1 MIKRVFI
8 INGPAGSGK
17 DTFVSMVS
25 SIVPSVNHSSVELVK
40 EAAKILGWKGEK
52 TDKDRKFLADLKFLS
67 SEYSAENR
75 RWMVKKY
82 IDFFED
88 NIHQFLFFHIREI
101 DEIRVMRELLD
112 AQTILIIRDGVSPN
126 LSNAAD
132 ANVLDYGYDFTINNS
147 GSLGDLKI
155 KAQEFIDS
163 ILPEGTIDEIKE

>member
-1 MIKRVFI
+1 MPGRV
-8 INGPAGSGK
+8 K
-17 DTFVSMVS
+17 
-25 SIVPSVNHSSVELVK
+25 LC
-40 EAAKILGWKGEK
+40 
-52 TDKDRKFLADLKFLS
+52 
-67 SEYSAENR
+67 
-75 RWMVKKY
+75 
-82 IDFFED
+82 
-88 NIHQFLFFHIREI
+88 REI